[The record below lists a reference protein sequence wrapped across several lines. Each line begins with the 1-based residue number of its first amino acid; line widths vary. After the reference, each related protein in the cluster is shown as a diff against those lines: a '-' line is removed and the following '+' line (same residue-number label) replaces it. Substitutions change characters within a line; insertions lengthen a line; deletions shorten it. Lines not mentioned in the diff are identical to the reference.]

1 MSMSSSKS
9 LIETLLHLP
18 PEERVSIIESLW
30 DSLAKEPASIPMPD
44 WHRDVL
50 DERIVEDEADETP
63 GESWSDLRRRIK
75 ARR

>member
-1 MSMSSSKS
+1 MSSSKN

-30 DSLAKEPASIPMPD
+30 DSLVKEPASIPMPD
-44 WHRDVL
+44 WHRNVL
-50 DERIVEDEADETP
+50 DERIVEDEADDTP
-63 GESWSDLRRRIK
+63 GESWSDLRRRIE